1 MRKAMTLFIILILAQ
16 PVYAESWF
24 QRLFGRSS
32 ETPRQGEAW
41 KQAPASFTKEDRQ
54 KIADYFKDKTQESEK
69 MSKGKGKSK
78 EMPPGL
84 AKKESLP
91 PGLQKQLEKNGTLPP
106 GLAKRDLPYDLERQL
121 SSIAKG
127 HKRVI
132 VDRDVV
138 LMEETTGLILDVIRD
153 VVIGM

>member
-1 MRKAMTLFIILILAQ
+1 MAQKRKK
-16 PVYAESWF
+16 
-24 QRLFGRSS
+24 GGKK
-32 ETPRQGEAW
+32 ETYKPNKKG
-41 KQAPASFTKEDRQ
+41 
-54 KIADYFKDKTQESEK
+54 
-69 MSKGKGKSK
+69 KGKGKSK

-106 GLAKRDLPYDLERQL
+106 GLAKRDLPYDLAKQL
-121 SSIAKG
+121 SSITKG